1 MGVAFLAFMP
11 DGMSFEEYFRFENK
25 SELRQYINF
34 LLGLTPNGMHRAY
47 LVDPTH
53 ETKLAAPTDGFIP
66 ATDPE
71 QDELGKMNTSYSNDP
86 HGLKSAADGKAGFI
100 VE

>member
-1 MGVAFLAFMP
+1 L
-11 DGMSFEEYFRFENK
+11 FRSRDFQNNET
-25 SELRQYINF
+25 ELVVIAS
-34 LLGLTPNGMHRAY
+34 AY

-53 ETKLAAPTDGFIP
+53 ESRLAAPTDGFIP
-66 ATDPE
+66 ATDLE
-71 QDELGKMNTSYSNDP
+71 QDALAKMNVLYANDP

>member
-1 MGVAFLAFMP
+1 V
-11 DGMSFEEYFRFENK
+11 
-25 SELRQYINF
+25 
-34 LLGLTPNGMHRAY
+34 
-47 LVDPTH
+47 H
-53 ETKLAAPTDGFIP
+53 ESKLAAPTDGFIP

-71 QDELGKMNTSYSNDP
+71 QDVLGKMNTIYINDP